1 MCYSRDKGGSALSAA
16 DTVIETILKT
26 FCWAVQIGITAGIA
40 LLLGLALKKA
50 EGALRRKPG
59 HLLPWTLCIFAVL
72 CAVLAALA
80 LNPPVICPKEY
91 KDDLTPEIHS
101 SVQSVSRGIYSKNI
115 PLVPAFVAIK
125 EIRQCETEG
134 QTEPTVRF
142 NINYLYFGQVG
153 MSLSWDGYDMEKP
166 LSGLS

>member
-1 MCYSRDKGGSALSAA
+1 MSAI
-16 DTVIETILKT
+16 DRGIETVLVI
-26 FCWAVQIGITAGIA
+26 FFWAVQIGITAGFA
-40 LLLGLALKKA
+40 LLFGWLLKRA

-59 HLLPWTLCIFAVL
+59 HLLPWTLCTFAVL

-80 LNPPVICPKEY
+80 LNPPVVCPEEY

-101 SVQSVSRGIYSKNI
+101 AVQSVSRGIYSENI
-115 PLVPAFVAIK
+115 PLVPAFVSIT
-125 EIRQCETEG
+125 EIRECEQEG
-134 QTEPTVRF
+134 RTEPTIRF

-153 MSLSWDGYDMEKP
+153 MSLSWDGYNIEKP